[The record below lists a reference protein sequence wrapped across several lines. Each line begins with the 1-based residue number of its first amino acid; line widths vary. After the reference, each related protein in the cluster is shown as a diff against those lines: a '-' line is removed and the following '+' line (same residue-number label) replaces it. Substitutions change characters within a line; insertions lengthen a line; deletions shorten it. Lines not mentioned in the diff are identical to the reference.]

1 VSSVLWNKFVKIMQ
15 AEETVTNF
23 HKSYVWHHIT
33 NIPAA

>member
-1 VSSVLWNKFVKIMQ
+1 MQ

-23 HKSYVWHHIT
+23 HKVYVWHHIT